1 MLTEI
6 LIIFL
11 LFLASGVFSMTEM
24 AVVSSRKARLR
35 ALVDDGHAGA
45 KAALELAENPNRL
58 LSSVQTGITLIT
70 TLTGAY
76 GGATITYEMA
86 NYINSIPVLSHYSD
100 GLALVT
106 VVLLITFFN
115 LIIGE
120 LVPKRIALS
129 NPERIA
135 SLTASPLAAFS
146 RLVSPVII
154 LLSFCTDL
162 VLRALGVK
170 AYTKPS
176 VTEEEIRILIDQ
188 GTTAGVIEEEEQD
201 IMERVFSLG
210 DRRVNSIM
218 TPRGEIVWL
227 DVDDSRAD
235 ISRKTAGG
243 AYSMFPVCSKKLDN
257 VLGVVQSKDLLSCNL
272 ADQKIDLKSS
282 LLPPLFVPESMRALK
297 VLEKFKQTGIH
308 LAIVLDE
315 YGSVQGIVAL
325 VDLLEGLV
333 GDIPHI
339 DDLAEQQIVKRQD
352 GSWLVDGALP
362 VDDFRETIDPEG
374 LPEEEE
380 GQYITL
386 GGFVMEHL
394 EKIPIA
400 GDSFEWNG
408 YRFEVVDMDEHRV
421 DKILVTRMGSQDR
434 KNLV

>member
-1 MLTEI
+1 
-6 LIIFL
+6 
-11 LFLASGVFSMTEM
+11 
-24 AVVSSRKARLR
+24 
-35 ALVDDGHAGA
+35 
-45 KAALELAENPNRL
+45 
-58 LSSVQTGITLIT
+58 
-70 TLTGAY
+70 
-76 GGATITYEMA
+76 
-86 NYINSIPVLSHYSD
+86 
-100 GLALVT
+100 
-106 VVLLITFFN
+106 
-115 LIIGE
+115 
-120 LVPKRIALS
+120 
-129 NPERIA
+129 
-135 SLTASPLAAFS
+135 
-146 RLVSPVII
+146 VII

-170 AYTKPS
+170 AYTKPL

-227 DVDDSRAD
+227 DVDDSRAE
-235 ISRKTAGG
+235 ISQKTAGG

-315 YGSVQGIVAL
+315 FGSVQGIVAL

-339 DDLAEQQIVKRQD
+339 DDLAEPQIVKRQD

-380 GQYITL
+380 DQYTTL
-386 GGFVMEHL
+386 GGFVMVHL
-394 EKIPIA
+394 EKIPTA

-408 YRFEVVDMDEHRV
+408 YRFEVVDMDERRV
-421 DKILVTRMGSQDR
+421 DKILVTHMGSQDR
-434 KNLV
+434 KNRV